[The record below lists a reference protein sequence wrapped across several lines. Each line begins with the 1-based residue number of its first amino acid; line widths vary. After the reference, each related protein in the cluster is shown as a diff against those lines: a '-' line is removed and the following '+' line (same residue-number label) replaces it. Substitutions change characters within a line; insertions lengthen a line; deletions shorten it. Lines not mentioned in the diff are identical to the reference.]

1 MPPAE
6 PFGYYKNE
14 QGQKQPIQD
23 QLDAL
28 ERVKFYL
35 KQGCTMQAV
44 RDWLVKKTGR
54 NISVPGML
62 KSIKYDNTLRS
73 YYFWLW

>member
-6 PFGYYKNE
+6 PFGYFKDE
-14 QGQKQPIQD
+14 QGNKQPIQA

-28 ERVKFYL
+28 EQVKYYL

-54 NISVPGML
+54 AISVPGML
-62 KSIKYDNTLRS
+62 KSIKYSNDSTKTS
-73 YYFWLW
+73 